1 MEYKIQLRNPV
12 TKEKTTLTA
21 YTEEMALNMI
31 EQSIK
36 DGWRIKNT
44 DDVKKLID
52 QLFEKRKRQ
61 AIDSTVLDVIR
72 KIRKVNHTAMINFSL
87 NGVVV
92 MEGNSHRI
100 MGVMSANLKE
110 LTDENYTV
118 VYHQYD
124 NNYFININYEG
135 GI

>member
-1 MEYKIQLRNPV
+1 MEYKIQLRNPN
-12 TKEKTTLTA
+12 TREKTTLTA

-72 KIRKVNHTAMINFSL
+72 KIRKVNYTAMINISL

>member
-1 MEYKIQLRNPV
+1 MEYKIQLRNPN
-12 TKEKTTLTA
+12 TREKTTLTA

-72 KIRKVNHTAMINFSL
+72 KIRKVNHTAMINISL

-124 NNYFININYEG
+124 NNYFININFFF
-135 GI
+135 IN

>member
-1 MEYKIQLRNPV
+1 MEYKIQLRNPN
-12 TKEKTTLTA
+12 TREKTTLTA

-72 KIRKVNHTAMINFSL
+72 KIRKVNHTAMINISL

-124 NNYFININYEG
+124 NNFSKLYMSF
-135 GI
+135 

>member
-1 MEYKIQLRNPV
+1 MEYKIQLRDPN
-12 TKEKTTLTA
+12 TREKTTLTA

-72 KIRKVNHTAMINFSL
+72 KIRKVNHTAMINISL

>member
-1 MEYKIQLRNPV
+1 
-12 TKEKTTLTA
+12 
-21 YTEEMALNMI
+21 MALNMI

-72 KIRKVNHTAMINFSL
+72 KIRKVNHTAMINISL

>member
-1 MEYKIQLRNPV
+1 MEYKIQLRNSN
-12 TKEKTTLTA
+12 TREKTTLTA

-72 KIRKVNHTAMINFSL
+72 KIRKVNHTAMINISL

>member
-44 DDVKKLID
+44 DDVKK
-52 QLFEKRKRQ
+52 
-61 AIDSTVLDVIR
+61 
-72 KIRKVNHTAMINFSL
+72 
-87 NGVVV
+87 
-92 MEGNSHRI
+92 
-100 MGVMSANLKE
+100 NLSISFLKNASVK
-110 LTDENYTV
+110 L
-118 VYHQYD
+118 
-124 NNYFININYEG
+124 
-135 GI
+135 

>member
-1 MEYKIQLRNPV
+1 MEYKIQLRNPN
-12 TKEKTTLTA
+12 TREKTTLTA

-36 DGWRIKNT
+36 DGWRIENT

-72 KIRKVNHTAMINFSL
+72 KIRKVNHTAMINISL

>member
-1 MEYKIQLRNPV
+1 MEYKIQLRNPN
-12 TKEKTTLTA
+12 TREKTTLTA

-36 DGWRIKNT
+36 DGWRIENT

-72 KIRKVNHTAMINFSL
+72 KIRKVNHTAMINISL

-92 MEGNSHRI
+92 MDGNSHRI

>member
-1 MEYKIQLRNPV
+1 
-12 TKEKTTLTA
+12 
-21 YTEEMALNMI
+21 
-31 EQSIK
+31 
-36 DGWRIKNT
+36 
-44 DDVKKLID
+44 
-52 QLFEKRKRQ
+52 
-61 AIDSTVLDVIR
+61 
-72 KIRKVNHTAMINFSL
+72 MINISL
-87 NGVVV
+87 NDGVV

-124 NNYFININYEG
+124 YEG

>member
-72 KIRKVNHTAMINFSL
+72 KIRKVNHTAMINISL